1 MHRVDTS
8 TAAAALPANDAVG
21 TPGYFTKGDPVGG
34 IPATVPGQDFLNAV
48 QEELV
53 GIVLASGLT
62 PNKADRSQVLQALR
76 RLMFSTGD
84 VKLTIKNVADPGWVI
99 MNDGSIGNAASGAT
113 TRANADTQALF
124 ELVWNN
130 IINTWCPVQDSIGAA
145 VTRGASATAD
155 FNANRRIVL
164 PRVLGRALAA
174 AGAGTGLTSRQLG
187 QYLGTET
194 HLLSQTETPLKSH
207 THGVS
212 DPGHAHGVT
221 DTGHIHNIPYANAT
235 GGAGISSESTG
246 NVADGN
252 NNTSA
257 SLTGISINGAATG
270 VSVLAAGD
278 SSVTAHNN
286 MPPESFWNVMIKL

>member
-8 TAAAALPANDAVG
+8 TAAAALPANDAAG
-21 TPGYFTKGDPVGG
+21 DPGYFTKGDPVGG
-34 IPATVPGQDFLNAV
+34 TPATVPGQDWFNAV

-113 TRANADTQALF
+113 ARANADTQALF
-124 ELVWNN
+124 ELLWSN
-130 IINTWCPVQDSIGAA
+130 IINTWCPIQDSSGGP
-145 VTRGASATAD
+145 VTRSATATAD

-187 QYLGTET
+187 EYLGAET
-194 HLLSQTETPLKSH
+194 HVLTQAETPVKSHTHGVNDPGH

-212 DPGHAHGVT
+212 DPGHSHTA
-221 DTGHIHNIPYANAT
+221 PYANTT
-235 GGAGISSESTG
+235 GGAGIASESTG
-246 NVADGN
+246 SVADGN
-252 NNTSA
+252 NPTNA
-257 SLTGISINGAATG
+257 SLTGISINGATTG
-270 VSVLAAGD
+270 VSVLAASN
-278 SSVTAHNN
+278 SSATAHNN